1 MTLAR
6 WMHTRRHVRNSWES
20 SKMKAIVTEGAGII
34 GSYLANKFVNTY
46 DVTVVDDLSNGEK
59 VSVNRKLNLCF
70 PISSTSSMTI

>member
-1 MTLAR
+1 
-6 WMHTRRHVRNSWES
+6 
-20 SKMKAIVTEGAGII
+20 MKAIVTEGAGII